1 MKKLLIIILTVISLA
16 VGVIPVF
23 AAEYDAN
30 VTMPE
35 IFYYDS
41 GNTDDNTNLFGFSV
55 SVKNLEKYRNT
66 TVRIDYN
73 KDIFE
78 IAEWCVPDN
87 LVHQSVSETETG
99 LCFNASFFESFLDRN
114 DEANKNTTGSCSFLL
129 RVKGTG
135 KHNMKISATA
145 TRLDG
150 SVKDIRVSHPEFYED
165 VIEKRMLDFLMF
177 DEENVNNYYAVFDS
191 AVTVS
196 EVVEAAKAETAV
208 VINSANEILEEN
220 EYVPNGMWVATT
232 YNGFVVEKMQ
242 ICVKGDVNC
251 DGKITA
257 ADARLVLRRSAK
269 LEQFSDN
276 MQVYAADMN
285 DVNGVTSYDAR
296 LILRK
301 AAGLD

>member
-1 MKKLLIIILTVISLA
+1 MKKLLIILLTVISLT
-16 VGVIPVF
+16 VGGMPVF

-41 GNTDDNTNLFGFSV
+41 GNTEDDTNLFRFSV
-55 SVKNLEKYRNT
+55 SVRNLEKYKNT

-114 DEANKNTTGSCSFLL
+114 DEANKNTTGTCAVFL
-129 RVKGTG
+129 RAKATG
-135 KHNMKISATA
+135 NHDIKISATA

-150 SVKDIRVSHPEFYED
+150 SVKDLRVSYPEVYEE
-165 VIEKRMLDFLMF
+165 VIEKKTLDFLML
-177 DEENVNNYYAVFDS
+177 DEENVNNYYAVFDG
-191 AVTVS
+191 AITVS
-196 EVVEAAKAETAV
+196 EVVEAAKAETVV
-208 VINSANEILEEN
+208 VINSANQILKED

-232 YNGFVVEKMQ
+232 HNGFVVEKMQ

-257 ADARLVLRRSAK
+257 ADARLVLRRAAK